1 VRGGGWTRRAVVAG
15 VCHATKRELLRT
27 IFVPTNAI
35 DADEVCPLCL
45 LSLVSLLRRRL
56 THDPTLAEN
65 VLKAWSREQI
75 VHTIVHTL
83 NWGDTSRVCTSSVR
97 ERRRRERL
105 SKVMSTV
112 VHERADDA
120 AMEAGGGEVAGEL
133 GAVGEDHNQGPFR
146 EVKGQVPQL

>member
-1 VRGGGWTRRAVVAG
+1 VRGGGWTRRAVAAA
-15 VCHATKRELLRT
+15 VCHATKREFLRT

-35 DADEVCPLCL
+35 DADEVSL
-45 LSLVSLLRRRL
+45 LSLLRRRL

-83 NWGDTSRVCTSSVR
+83 NGGYTSRVCTSSVR
-97 ERRRRERL
+97 ERRRRRERL

-120 AMEAGGGEVAGEL
+120 AVEAGGGEVAGEL
-133 GAVGEDHNQGPFR
+133 RAVGEDHNQGPFR

>member
-1 VRGGGWTRRAVVAG
+1 VRGGGWTRRAAVAG

-35 DADEVCPLCL
+35 DADEVSP
-45 LSLVSLLRRRL
+45 LSLLSLLRRRL

-83 NWGDTSRVCTSSVR
+83 NGGYTSRVCTSSVR
-97 ERRRRERL
+97 ERRRRRERL

-120 AMEAGGGEVAGEL
+120 AVEAGGGEVAGEL
-133 GAVGEDHNQGPFR
+133 RAVGEDHNQGPFR